1 VTRYQLASSTL
12 YPGLFTDNIDK
23 MKAYYDG
30 RGLRFM
36 ELLRQSETYA
46 ELFFELPGS
55 KLKIQSDSS
64 RAMEP
69 TTSGYVGLSIAGLDD
84 GLDAPVSELD
94 PDGLPVRSVPYGWSG
109 ITSLGFSV
117 DVPDRRRYVEFLI
130 TGMPGHENE
139 HGVRVGDTQF
149 LLSET
154 PERGRSTPICRRGF
168 TYITLIVHDL
178 VNVHRV
184 LLDAGAE
191 DSFGITRL
199 HDRCVFSFVRDPFGN
214 WIEVV
219 QYANLSGPLPDVRRI
234 EGHLDA
240 VVTWREEAIPL

>member
-1 VTRYQLASSTL
+1 MARYQMSSSTM
-12 YPGLFTDNIDK
+12 YPGLFTDNIDQ
-23 MKAYYDG
+23 MKSYYDE

-36 ELLRQSETYA
+36 ELLRQSDTYA

-55 KLKIQSDSS
+55 KLKIQSDTS
-64 RAMEP
+64 RPLPPAE
-69 TTSGYVGLSIAGLDD
+69 SGYIGLDIAGLID
-84 GLDAPVSELD
+84 GDTPLEEKD

-109 ITSLGFSV
+109 ITSLGFHV
-117 DVPDRRRYVEFLI
+117 DVPDAARYTEFLT
-130 TGMPGHENE
+130 TGMPGRVNE

-149 LLSET
+149 VLTET
-154 PERGRSTPICRRGF
+154 PGRGRSTPICRRGF

-178 VNVHRV
+178 ETAHRA

-219 QYANLSGPLPDVRRI
+219 QYANLSGPLPDVRHI
-234 EGHLDA
+234 EDHLDA
-240 VVTWREEAIPL
+240 VVAWREDAIPL